1 MPNRSC
7 EYESSA
13 AHYEGGHLS
22 AILMLLFTQPRSS
35 GEGFRACGF
44 AARKESRALSF
55 QCLVYTYAL
64 VIG

>member
-22 AILMLLFTQPRSS
+22 AISMLPFTQPRLMN
-35 GEGFRACGF
+35 EAFWALRAT
-44 AARKESRALSF
+44 REEYRALSF

>member
-22 AILMLLFTQPRSS
+22 AILMLPFTPPIDERGFLGLAGLQRVKSS
-35 GEGFRACGF
+35 GRY
-44 AARKESRALSF
+44 LSN
-55 QCLVYTYAL
+55 VWSIPTHW
-64 VIG
+64 

>member
-22 AILMLLFTQPRSS
+22 AILMLLFTQPRLI
-35 GEGFRACGF
+35 GERFGLAGSRRAKSVGRYVSNVWF
-44 AARKESRALSF
+44 IP
-55 QCLVYTYAL
+55 THW
-64 VIG
+64 

>member
-22 AILMLLFTQPRSS
+22 AILMLPFTQPRSMN
-35 GEGFRACGF
+35 EAFW
-44 AARKESRALSF
+44 ALRVPQRVKS
-55 QCLVYTYAL
+55 
-64 VIG
+64 IGRYLSNVWFIPTHW